1 MGIIIENI
9 TKVYG
14 TQKALDNVSLNI
26 EKGKITGFLGPNGA
40 GKSTM
45 MKIITGYIPPTE
57 GTVKINSLSVLENPM
72 EIRKILGYLPENN
85 PLYLDMYITE
95 YLGFVASLYKIANKE
110 KRIQEIIDNPQI
122 LILDEPTSGLDPIQI
137 IEIRNLIKNLG
148 KEKTVMLST
157 HIMQEAEAI
166 CDNIIIINK
175 GKIVTSNDRNKI
187 QHLGNQNLISLFVE
201 FAKPIDIS
209 EIQKIKNIIKIEK
222 TENNN
227 YIFTYNSEHDIRQD
241 IFNFAV
247 KNNNIVLSQQ
257 LKERSLEDVFVDL
270 TL

>member
-110 KRIQEIIDNPQI
+110 KRIKEIIDI
-122 LILDEPTSGLDPIQI
+122 TGLTP
-137 IEIRNLIKNLG
+137 EKN
-148 KEKTVMLST
+148 KKIASLS
-157 HIMQEAEAI
+157 
-166 CDNIIIINK
+166 K
-175 GKIVTSNDRNKI
+175 G
-187 QHLGNQNLISLFVE
+187 
-201 FAKPIDIS
+201 
-209 EIQKIKNIIKIEK
+209 
-222 TENNN
+222 
-227 YIFTYNSEHDIRQD
+227 YRQR
-241 IFNFAV
+241 V
-247 KNNNIVLSQQ
+247 G
-257 LKERSLEDVFVDL
+257 
-270 TL
+270 